1 MPEAVKTV
9 GRYEILRELGRGGM
23 ATVHLARQRDLDR
36 LVALKEL
43 GAFHAADPSFAQ
55 RFVRESRVA
64 GSLSHPNIVTV
75 HDYFEHDGTP
85 YIAMEYVEGGSLRPW
100 VGRMTLAQRTGV
112 LEGILGGLTCA
123 EAQGI
128 VHRDLKPENVMV
140 SSHGLVKIADFGIAK
155 ATTNLQTGAFQ
166 TATGVTIGTPNYMA
180 PEQAMGQKVGPWTDL
195 YSVGCMAFELFTGRV
210 PFHDTDAPMAILMRQ
225 VNDQIPP
232 VRAIDPSIDQEISDW
247 IQGLLSKDPA
257 ARMGSATAAW
267 DAYEEIAERL
277 LPRRWHRVARL
288 TGEPGDAPRAGTPPP
303 FTPPPVDLPSQPM
316 ADDFETPPPGDLPS
330 EPMADDFETYQEPPP
345 ARPPV
350 EPPAEPPVA
359 APPAEPTPEPP
370 AAEEPSDESPVAPP
384 PAEPRPGP
392 GAAPEPSDESPVAP
406 PAPPAAPPDL
416 PTTPLPAER
425 PDGQRRRWA
434 AIAALGVVVV
444 AIVAALVLSGGGGDD
459 DGGGGAGTAT
469 PTATASPEGGGEVA
483 VDVPRAPNGLALS
496 DGIVWAST
504 RAGTVG
510 ITPDRKLLERGRGTT
525 QGGRTVA
532 EQGDVLWVPIPDENQ
547 VAQLDART
555 GEPREPTITTAGR
568 PKAIAVAGDEIL
580 VSESDGATTW
590 VQRYDGATGEPGS
603 RINVANG
610 VERITLR
617 GDILWVLTSGPDF
630 LHRYDATIGTRLS
643 STEVGEG
650 AKSMTV
656 SDGVFWVTGSEDGSL
671 TRVDEE
677 TQETERFELG
687 GSPQN
692 VRVGLGAV
700 WVTNA
705 TKGALQGFD
714 PDTDDVRE
722 IPAGERPFS
731 LVLAEDGIWVGDTAE
746 NKVRFVKP

>member
-9 GRYEILRELGRGGM
+9 GRYEILGELGRGGM

-43 GAFHAADPSFAQ
+43 AAFHAADPSFAQ

-75 HDYFEHDGTP
+75 HDYFEHEGTP

-112 LEGILGGLTCA
+112 LEGILAGLTCA

-140 SSHGLVKIADFGIAK
+140 SSHGQVKIADFGIAK

-166 TATGVTIGTPNYMA
+166 TATGVTVGTPNYMA
-180 PEQAMGQKVGPWTDL
+180 PEQAMGQQVGPWTDL

-210 PFHDTDAPMAILMRQ
+210 PFHDTDAPMAILMRH
-225 VNDQIPP
+225 VNEPIPP
-232 VRAIDPSIDQEISDW
+232 VRAIDPSIDEEISDW

-257 ARMGSATAAW
+257 ARMGSAAAAW
-267 DAYEEIAERL
+267 DAYEEIADRL

-288 TGEPGDAPRAGTPPP
+288 TGKPGEAPQAATPPP
-303 FTPPPVDLPSQPM
+303 FTPPP
-316 ADDFETPPPGDLPS
+316 ADLPS
-330 EPMADDFETYQEPPP
+330 EPMADAFETYQ
-345 ARPPV
+345 
-350 EPPAEPPVA
+350 
-359 APPAEPTPEPP
+359 EPTPEPP
-370 AAEEPSDESPVAPP
+370 AEPPTAPAEP
-384 PAEPRPGP
+384 PAEP
-392 GAAPEPSDESPVAP
+392 
-406 PAPPAAPPDL
+406 PADPPAAETPAEPPDL
-416 PTTPLPAER
+416 PTTPVPAAR
-425 PDGQRRRWA
+425 PDGHRRRWA
-434 AIAALGVVVV
+434 AIAALGVLAVV
-444 AIVAALVLSGGGGDD
+444 IVAAVALLGGGGD

-469 PTATASPEGGGEVA
+469 PTASPDGGGEVA

-510 ITPDRKLLERGRGTT
+510 ITPDRTLIERGRDTT
-525 QGGRTVA
+525 QGGRTVS
-532 EQGDVLWVPIPDENQ
+532 EQGDVLWVPIPDENR

-555 GEPREPTITTAGR
+555 GAPREPTITTSGR
-568 PKAIAVAGDEIL
+568 PKAIAVRGDEIL

-590 VQRYDGATGEPGS
+590 VQRYDAATGAPGA

-610 VERITLR
+610 VERIILR
-617 GDILWVLTSGPDF
+617 GNILWVLTSGPDL

-650 AKSMTV
+650 AKSMVV
-656 SDGVFWVTGSEDGSL
+656 SEGVFWVTGSEDGSL

-677 TQETERFELG
+677 TQETKRFELG

-714 PDTDDVRE
+714 PDTGDVRE

>member
-100 VGRMTLAQRTGV
+100 VGQMTLAQRTGV
-112 LEGILGGLTCA
+112 LEGVLAGLTCA

-180 PEQAMGQKVGPWTDL
+180 PEQAMGQQVGPWTDL

-210 PFHDTDAPMAILMRQ
+210 PFHDVDAPMAILMRQ
-225 VNDQIPP
+225 INDPIPP

-247 IQGLLSKDPA
+247 IQGLLSKDPS
-257 ARMGSATAAW
+257 ARMGSATEAW
-267 DAYEEIAERL
+267 DTYEEIAERL

-288 TGEPGDAPRAGTPPP
+288 TGEPSDVPRAATPPP
-303 FTPPPVDLPSQPM
+303 FTPPP
-316 ADDFETPPPGDLPS
+316 GDPPS
-330 EPMADDFETYQEPPP
+330 ELMADDFETYKEPPP

-350 EPPAEPPVA
+350 EPPAEPPVW

-384 PAEPRPGP
+384 PAPPAEPTPEP
-392 GAAPEPSDESPVAP
+392 AAPEPSDESPVAPP

-425 PDGQRRRWA
+425 PDGDRRRWA
-434 AIAALGVVVV
+434 AIAAVGVVVV
-444 AIVAALVLSGGGGDD
+444 AIVAALALSGGGGDD

-469 PTATASPEGGGEVA
+469 PTATASPDGGGEVA

-496 DGIVWAST
+496 DWIVWAST
-504 RAGTVG
+504 RAGTV
-510 ITPDRKLLERGRGTT
+510 
-525 QGGRTVA
+525 
-532 EQGDVLWVPIPDENQ
+532 
-547 VAQLDART
+547 
-555 GEPREPTITTAGR
+555 
-568 PKAIAVAGDEIL
+568 
-580 VSESDGATTW
+580 
-590 VQRYDGATGEPGS
+590 
-603 RINVANG
+603 
-610 VERITLR
+610 
-617 GDILWVLTSGPDF
+617 
-630 LHRYDATIGTRLS
+630 
-643 STEVGEG
+643 
-650 AKSMTV
+650 
-656 SDGVFWVTGSEDGSL
+656 
-671 TRVDEE
+671 
-677 TQETERFELG
+677 
-687 GSPQN
+687 
-692 VRVGLGAV
+692 
-700 WVTNA
+700 
-705 TKGALQGFD
+705 
-714 PDTDDVRE
+714 
-722 IPAGERPFS
+722 
-731 LVLAEDGIWVGDTAE
+731 
-746 NKVRFVKP
+746 

>member
-100 VGRMTLAQRTGV
+100 VGRMTLAQRSGV
-112 LEGILGGLTCA
+112 LEGILAGLACG
-123 EAQGI
+123 EGQGI

-232 VRAIDPSIDQEISDW
+232 VRAIDPSIDEEISDW
-247 IQGLLSKDPA
+247 IQGLLSKDPT
-257 ARMGSATAAW
+257 ARTGSATAAW

-288 TGEPGDAPRAGTPPP
+288 TGEPSEAPRAATPPP
-303 FTPPPVDLPSQPM
+303 FTPPPVDLPSAPM
-316 ADDFETPPPGDLPS
+316 AEQ
-330 EPMADDFETYQEPPP
+330 FETYEEPPP
-345 ARPPV
+345 ARPPTGPPTEPLAEPPASPPAAV
-350 EPPAEPPVA
+350 TPAAPPPPPPAPPAEPP
-359 APPAEPTPEPP
+359 PEP
-370 AAEEPSDESPVAPP
+370 A
-384 PAEPRPGP
+384 
-392 GAAPEPSDESPVAP
+392 AAPEPSDESPVAP
-406 PAPPAAPPDL
+406 PPAPPDL
-416 PTTPLPAER
+416 PTTTLPAAR
-425 PDGQRRRWA
+425 PDGPRRRWA
-434 AIAALGVVVV
+434 AIAALGVLVV
-444 AIVAALVLSGGGGDD
+444 AVVAAVALLSGGGDD

-469 PTATASPEGGGEVA
+469 PTATATSEGGGEVA
-483 VDVPRAPNGLALS
+483 VEVPRAPNGLALS
-496 DGIVWAST
+496 DGVVWAST

-510 ITPDRKLLERGRGTT
+510 IDPDRKLIERGRDTT
-525 QGGRTVA
+525 QGGRTVV
-532 EQGDVLWVPIPDENQ
+532 EQGDVLWVPIPDENR

-555 GEPREPTITTAGR
+555 GEPREPTITTTGR
-568 PKAIAVAGDEIL
+568 PKAVAPAGDEII

-590 VQRYDGATGEPGS
+590 VQRYDAATGAPGA
-603 RINVANG
+603 RIDVANG
-610 VERITLR
+610 VERIQLR
-617 GDILWVLTSGPDF
+617 GNILWVLTSGPDF

-650 AKSMTV
+650 AKSMV
-656 SDGVFWVTGSEDGSL
+656 LSDGVFWVTGSEDGSL
-671 TRVDEE
+671 TRVDEK
-677 TQETERFELG
+677 TQDAQRFELG

-714 PDTDDVRE
+714 PDTEDVRE

-731 LVLAEDGIWVGDTAE
+731 LVLAEDGIWVGDTSD
-746 NKVRFVKP
+746 NKVRFVEP

>member
-43 GAFHAADPSFAQ
+43 GGFHAADPSFAQ

-112 LEGILGGLTCA
+112 LEGILAGLTCA

-140 SSHGLVKIADFGIAK
+140 SSHGQVKIADFGIAK

-180 PEQAMGQKVGPWTDL
+180 PEQAMGQQVGPWTDL
-195 YSVGCMAFELFTGRV
+195 YSVGCMAFEMFTGRV
-210 PFHDTDAPMAILMRQ
+210 PFHDVDAPMAILMRHI
-225 VNDQIPP
+225 NEPIPP
-232 VRAIDPSIDQEISDW
+232 VRAIDPSIDEEISDW

-267 DAYEEIAERL
+267 DAYEEIADRL

-288 TGEPGDAPRAGTPPP
+288 TGEPGEAPRAATPPP
-303 FTPPPVDLPSQPM
+303 FTPPP
-316 ADDFETPPPGDLPS
+316 ADLPS
-330 EPMADDFETYQEPPP
+330 EPMADAFETYQEWTPEPPI
-345 ARPPV
+345 
-350 EPPAEPPVA
+350 EPPAEPPAETPAEPPADPPAAA
-359 APPAEPTPEPP
+359 APPGGVG
-370 AAEEPSDESPVAPP
+370 SSGDRRGAPP
-384 PAEPRPGP
+384 TADRHRRRRRAERRIAG
-392 GAAPEPSDESPVAP
+392 GAAGRPARGAARSADHASPRGATGRP
-406 PAPPAAPPDL
+406 LAAVGGD
-416 PTTPLPAER
+416 
-425 PDGQRRRWA
+425 
-434 AIAALGVVVV
+434 AALGVLVV
-444 AIVAALVLSGGGGDD
+444 AVVAAVALPGGGGDD

-469 PTATASPEGGGEVA
+469 PTASPEGGGEVA

-496 DGIVWAST
+496 DGIAWAST

-510 ITPDRKLLERGRGTT
+510 IAPDRTLIERGRDTT

-532 EQGDVLWVPIPDENQ
+532 EQGDVLWVPIPDENR
-547 VAQLDART
+547 VAQIDART
-555 GEPREPTITTAGR
+555 GAPREPSLTTTGR
-568 PKAIAVAGDEIL
+568 PKAITIAGDEIL

-590 VQRYDGATGEPGS
+590 VQRYDAATGAPGA

-610 VERITLR
+610 VERIILR

-650 AKSMTV
+650 AKSMVV

-677 TQETERFELG
+677 TQETKRFELG

-714 PDTDDVRE
+714 PDTGDVRE

-731 LVLAEDGIWVGDTAE
+731 LVLAEDGIWVGDTART
-746 NKVRFVKP
+746 RFAS

>member
-112 LEGILGGLTCA
+112 LEGILAGLTCA

-166 TATGVTIGTPNYMA
+166 TATGVTVGTPNYMA
-180 PEQAMGQKVGPWTDL
+180 PEQAMGQQVGPWTDL

-210 PFHDTDAPMAILMRQ
+210 PFHDIDAPMAILMRH
-225 VNDQIPP
+225 VNDPIPP
-232 VRAIDPSIDQEISDW
+232 VRAIDPSIDEEISDW

-257 ARMGSATAAW
+257 ARMGSAAAAW
-267 DAYEEIAERL
+267 DAYEEIADRL

-288 TGEPGDAPRAGTPPP
+288 TGKPGESPRAATPPP
-303 FTPPPVDLPSQPM
+303 FTPPPADLPPQPM
-316 ADDFETPPPGDLPS
+316 ADAFESYQEQTPAPPP
-330 EPMADDFETYQEPPP
+330 
-345 ARPPV
+345 
-350 EPPAEPPVA
+350 EPPVA
-359 APPAEPTPEPP
+359 V
-370 AAEEPSDESPVAPP
+370 EPSDESPVAPP
-384 PAEPRPGP
+384 PA
-392 GAAPEPSDESPVAP
+392 P
-406 PAPPAAPPDL
+406 PAEPPDM
-416 PTTPLPAER
+416 PTTPLPAAR
-425 PDGQRRRWA
+425 PDGHRRRWA
-434 AIAALGVVVV
+434 ALAALGVLVAVV
-444 AIVAALVLSGGGGDD
+444 AAVALLGGGGGDGG
-459 DGGGGAGTAT
+459 GGGGAGTAT
-469 PTATASPEGGGEVA
+469 PTASPDGGGEVA
-483 VDVPRAPNGLALS
+483 VDVPGAPNGLALS

-510 ITPDRKLLERGRGTT
+510 IPPDQTLIERGRDTT
-525 QGGRTVA
+525 QGGRTIS
-532 EQGDVLWVPIPDENQ
+532 EQGDVMWVPIPGENR
-547 VAQLDART
+547 VVQLDART
-555 GEPREPTITTAGR
+555 GAPLEPSITTSGR
-568 PKAIAVAGDEIL
+568 PKAIAVRGDEIL

-590 VQRYDGATGEPGS
+590 VQRYDAATGAPGT

-610 VERITLR
+610 VQRILQR
-617 GDILWVLTSGPDF
+617 GNVLWVLTADPDL
-630 LHRYDATIGTRLS
+630 LHRYDATVGTRLS
-643 STEVGEG
+643 STEVGDG
-650 AKSMTV
+650 AKSMVV
-656 SDGVFWVTGSEDGSL
+656 SDGVFWVTGSKDGSL

-677 TQETERFELG
+677 TQEAERFELG

-714 PDTDDVRE
+714 PDTGDVRE